1 MESENE
7 NLRTAA
13 QELLERDPKQAARII
28 VDAEISRHVAA
39 AVAAERDRCLKL
51 ADECGAFGIADRI
64 GRGVTAIDRDG
75 IVERIDRAAVLAERE
90 ACAKIAEEVAAEVDA
105 VMSEIVNDESWGWA
119 MDEMSEDVNA
129 RWSAASRKWRTIA
142 AKIRGRK

>member
-51 ADECGAFGIADRI
+51 AEECGAFGIADRI

-90 ACAKIAEEVAAEVDA
+90 ACAKIAEEIAEYGSTEGDTHPA
-105 VMSEIVNDESWGWA
+105 TADM
-119 MDEMSEDVNA
+119 
-129 RWSAASRKWRTIA
+129 IA

>member
-39 AVAAERDRCLKL
+39 AVAAER
-51 ADECGAFGIADRI
+51 
-64 GRGVTAIDRDG
+64 
-75 IVERIDRAAVLAERE
+75 E
-90 ACAKIAEEVAAEVDA
+90 ACARVAEEMTAPEEFSGDG
-105 VMSEIVNDESWGWA
+105 M
-119 MDEMSEDVNA
+119 A
-129 RWSAASRKWRTIA
+129 RGFARGVYLRACIDIA